1 MAKISEEKNYRY
13 TRKQKQ
19 SIETPLKESVNITVH
34 ISAFYYNQ
42 RRENILQKAHWGQNV
57 EILFNFYKQFSISKK
72 Y

>member
-1 MAKISEEKNYRY
+1 MYFTTTTTSQFVGRILINKMYGKKSEEKNYRY

-42 RRENILQKAHWGQNV
+42 RRENIL
-57 EILFNFYKQFSISKK
+57 
-72 Y
+72 